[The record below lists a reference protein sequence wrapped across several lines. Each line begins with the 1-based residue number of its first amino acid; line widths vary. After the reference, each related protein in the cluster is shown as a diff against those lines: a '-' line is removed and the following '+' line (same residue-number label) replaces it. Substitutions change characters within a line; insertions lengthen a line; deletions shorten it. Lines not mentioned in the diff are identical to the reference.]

1 MAKSK
6 ALGLTALALF
16 TLLVGG
22 TTWADDKAISV
33 GITLPLTGADT
44 EDSRFVEQGFKMA
57 IDEANAKH
65 QIPGYELRLVVIN
78 TATATAGQYDPAQ
91 AATAARQLIANESVV
106 ANLGPYMSGEGKAM
120 APLLSVADLATITPT
135 STNPDIT
142 DPRFASQFRPNGK
155 PIYFRTCT
163 TDAFQGPY
171 MANYLKWALKA
182 QSVYVLDDSGA
193 GGIGGANAFEAR
205 ANQLGLRVLGHDH
218 LDPKA
223 ADYTAVLTKI
233 KSLNADSIYY
243 GGVAGAGVKLAKQ
256 AYDIIPNVIKS
267 ASDGIYGPDL
277 LSGAGFPAVEGWY
290 ITTPAP
296 HIIGTPA
303 GDTWATQ
310 YAKIYGNQPSD
321 YSAVAYDAG
330 LVVVDAIMRVVAQG
344 QQPNRHNVRDAIQHT
359 QVKTLQGEVAFDENG
374 DVTNRIISVF
384 KVVRDHSAP
393 DNDVSH
399 QFKYIG
405 IAPAS

>member
-1 MAKSK
+1 MMKPRTIGWLSLILF
-6 ALGLTALALF
+6 ALLS
-16 TLLVGG
+16 GG
-22 TTWADDKAISV
+22 ATWADDHAISIGV
-33 GITLPLTGADT
+33 TLPLTGADT

-57 IDEANAKH
+57 IDEANAAH
-65 QIPGYELRLVVIN
+65 QVPGHELKLIVIN
-78 TATATAGQYDPAQ
+78 TATSTAGQYDPAQ
-91 AATAARQLIANESVV
+91 AATAARELIANENVV

-142 DPRFASQFRPNGK
+142 DPKFASQFRPSGK

-171 MANYLKWALKA
+171 MANYLRWVLKA
-182 QSVYVLDDSGA
+182 NSVFVLDDSGA
-193 GGIGGANAFEAR
+193 GGVGGADAFEGR
-205 ANQLGLRVLGHDH
+205 ANEIGLKVLGHDH

-223 ADYTAVLTKI
+223 ADYTATLTKI

-256 AYDIIPNVIKS
+256 AHDIIPNVIK
-267 ASDGIYGPDL
+267 ASGDGIYGPDL
-277 LSGAGFPAVEGWY
+277 LTGAGFPAVEGWY

-303 GDTWATQ
+303 GDVWVAR
-310 YAKIYGNQPSD
+310 YVKLYGSQPSD

-330 LVVVDAIMRVVAQG
+330 LVVVDAIKRVVAEG

-359 QVKTLQGEVAFDENG
+359 QVKTLQGDVTFDANG

-384 KVVRDHSAP
+384 KVEHDPRAADS
-393 DNDVSH
+393 DVSR
-399 QFKYIG
+399 QFRYIG
-405 IAPAS
+405 TAPQS

>member
-1 MAKSK
+1 MNKSQTI
-6 ALGLTALALF
+6 GSVILTLSLLAF
-16 TLLVGG
+16 GATA
-22 TTWADDKAISV
+22 WAEDNAISIGV
-33 GITLPLTGADT
+33 TLPLTGADT

-57 IDEANAKH
+57 IDEANAAH
-65 QIPGYELRLVVIN
+65 QVPGHELKLIVIN

-91 AATAARQLIANESVV
+91 AATAARKLIADESVV

-142 DPRFASQFRPNGK
+142 DPKFASEFRPNGK

-171 MANYLKWALKA
+171 MANYLRSVLKA
-182 QSVYVLDDSGA
+182 RSVYVLDDSGA
-193 GGIGGANAFEAR
+193 GGVGGANAFEGR
-205 ANQLGLRVLGHDH
+205 ANETGLKVLGHDH
-218 LDPKA
+218 LDPKQ

-233 KSLNADSIYY
+233 KSLNPDAIYY

-256 AYDIIPNVIKS
+256 AHDIIPDVIKTS
-267 ASDGIYGPDL
+267 ADGIYGPDL
-277 LSGAGFPAVEGWY
+277 LKGVGFPAVDGWY

-303 GDTWATQ
+303 GEAWLAR
-310 YAKIYGNQPSD
+310 YVKLYGSQPSD

-330 LVVVDAIMRVVAQG
+330 VVVVDAIKRVVAEG

-359 QVKTLQGEVAFDENG
+359 RIKTLQGEVAFDENG

-384 KVVRDHSAP
+384 RIEHDPTAA
-393 DNDVSH
+393 DADVSR

-405 IAPAS
+405 TAPES